1 MKKEK
6 GGKNLLD
13 NDHKI
18 TLTLWGVLASVGQV
32 AVVVE
37 LALQL
42 VIKTTMLLIVLA
54 ANQFAQTGIAQIYP
68 RK

>member
-1 MKKEK
+1 MTRDQVNSSSCICVCEQHSKVYEK
-6 GGKNLLD
+6 NENLLD

-37 LALQL
+37 LAFQL
-42 VIKTTMLLIVLA
+42 V
-54 ANQFAQTGIAQIYP
+54 
-68 RK
+68 R